1 MYLRTTKRKNKDG
14 SVVEYYQLAH
24 NERHP
29 VTRKPVAKIVHSFG
43 RADQLDR
50 DELVRLCRSIA
61 RVCGLAVVDP
71 FEETHE
77 ESLKKSAG
85 LPADMKII
93 RTLFMGSVMVIE
105 KYWELLGM
113 KKTVESAVGK
123 NKLGAPYERAL
134 LAMVANRLCRP
145 ESKLGVWDR
154 WLSEVYLPSCDGIK
168 LDQMYE
174 ATVLTH
180 ITQNPT
186 DRGIHKM

>member
-85 LPADMKII
+85 IPADMKII
-93 RTLFMGSVMVIE
+93 RTLSMGSVMVIE
-105 KYWELLGM
+105 KLQATEIRSGDYRF
-113 KKTVESAVGK
+113 TVRNEIPADTRDILEKLAVPVPK
-123 NKLGAPYERAL
+123 QIIS
-134 LAMVANRLCRP
+134 VA
-145 ESKLGVWDR
+145 K
-154 WLSEVYLPSCDGIK
+154 
-168 LDQMYE
+168 
-174 ATVLTH
+174 
-180 ITQNPT
+180 
-186 DRGIHKM
+186 